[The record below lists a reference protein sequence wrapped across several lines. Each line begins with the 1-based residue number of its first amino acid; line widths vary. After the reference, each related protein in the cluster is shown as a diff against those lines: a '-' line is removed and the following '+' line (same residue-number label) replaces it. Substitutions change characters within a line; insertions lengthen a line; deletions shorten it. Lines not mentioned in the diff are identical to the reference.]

1 MIHVSKESAAQQ
13 VANAMIKAEQTDKFM
28 VAVWSVKENG
38 ELVCQRTTWQFPTDR
53 MAEAVG
59 LLDIMISEEL
69 RPTARP
75 LPLAGF
81 LRPIEQAE
89 SGGELCDE

>member
-1 MIHVSKESAAQQ
+1 MIHVSKQSAVKQAED
-13 VANAMIKAEQTDKFM
+13 ALIKAEQANKFM

-38 ELVCQRTTWQFPTDR
+38 ELVCQRTTWQFPSDR
-53 MAEAVG
+53 MIEAAG
-59 LLDIMISEEL
+59 LLDKMINEEL
-69 RPTARP
+69 HPTARP

-89 SGGELCDE
+89 SGGDLCDE